1 MKSLTKFSL
10 WALGAVFA
18 AGLAG
23 VIALLVAWVVLG
35 RDLPP
40 VEQLKEVRLQVPL
53 RIYSHDGRLIAE
65 YGEKRRIPVHIEEVP
80 PLMKQAFLA
89 AEDDRFYEHPG
100 VDWQGVLRAALNLA
114 LTGRKTQGAS
124 TITMQVAKNFF
135 LSPEKTYTRKLREMF
150 LALKIER
157 ELTKD
162 QILELYLNKI
172 YLGHRAYGVGA
183 AAQVYYGTDIRNL
196 TLPQIAMIAGLP
208 KAPSGYNP
216 IVNPERAWIRRNYVL
231 DRMHELGYIDDPTWQ
246 QARKAPLTASLHG
259 PRPEV
264 EAPYLGEMVRRE
276 MVARFGER
284 AYGDGLRVYTTLR
297 APLQAAANRAVRA
310 GLVAYDRRHGWR
322 GPEAHVDLSGL
333 PDEAAWDDLLD
344 KRPRVEG
351 MRPALV
357 LEVDDDKARLYLGDG
372 ERAVLELD
380 GVRWARRHL
389 DENRLGPEVK
399 RVSRVLVPGDVVRVS
414 RMKRSEALPRDR
426 RGRKAEVPPEKDDEI
441 WTLAQVPEVSGALV
455 SLRPADGAVLALV
468 GGFDY
473 YLSKFNRVTQAQRQ
487 PGSSFK
493 PFIYSAAL
501 EKGYTPASIINDAPV
516 VFEDAALEDT
526 WRPENYSGHFYGPTR
541 LRVALMKSRNLVSI
555 RLLRAIG
562 IGYALK
568 YVARFGFD
576 TRRLPHDL
584 SLALGSGTVTPL
596 ELARGYTVFANT
608 GYRVDPWFI
617 ERIEDSEG
625 KLLFEAEPKVAC
637 AGDCLAREG
646 EGYLLE
652 LEPAEA
658 AVQEMAAAGAQE
670 TAPAAGEPDAAPDAG
685 APSAEHGDGALT
697 EPRRLP
703 PAPRVIAEDNAWQIV
718 SMMKDVIRHG
728 TGRRALA
735 LGRHDLAGKTGTTND
750 QKDAW
755 FSGYNPAIVTT
766 VWVGFD
772 RLKPLGSRETGA
784 GAALPIWV
792 DYMRVALQGV
802 PELEPPMPADMVT
815 VRIDPETGK
824 LASAEADH
832 AIFETF
838 RARFVPKETAA
849 PAVPSGGGGDNP
861 ASGGGEALP
870 EQLF

>member
-1 MKSLTKFSL
+1 MKFLTKLSVWL
-10 WALGAVFA
+10 LGAL
-18 AGLAG
+18 LAG
-23 VIALLVAWVVLG
+23 ALAGAVALLVAWIWLG

-40 VEQLKEVRLQVPL
+40 VDRLKDIQLQVPL
-53 RIYSHDGRLIAE
+53 RIYTHDGRLIGE
-65 YGEKRRIPVHIEEVP
+65 YGEKRRIPVHIEDVP
-80 PLMKQAFLA
+80 PLMKQAFIA

-114 LTGRKTQGAS
+114 LTGKKSQGAS

-183 AAQVYYGTDIRNL
+183 AAQVYYGTDIGHL

-231 DRMHELGYIDDPTWQ
+231 DRMHELGYIDDTTWKA
-246 QARKAPLTASLHG
+246 AREAPLTAGLHG

-264 EAPYLGEMVRRE
+264 EAPYIGEMVRRE
-276 MVARFGER
+276 MVERFGER
-284 AYGDGLRVYTTLR
+284 AYTDGLRVVTTLR
-297 APLQAAANRAVRA
+297 APLQVAANEAVRQ
-310 GLVAYDRRHGWR
+310 GLIAYDRRHGWR
-322 GPEAHVDLSGL
+322 GAEAHIDLTAQS
-333 PDEAAWDDLLD
+333 DEAAWDALL
-344 KRPRVEG
+344 KQRRRVAD
-351 MRPALV
+351 MRAALV
-357 LEVDDDKARLYLGDG
+357 IEVDKDRAVLYLGDG
-372 ERAVLELD
+372 ERIELDPD

-389 DENRLGPEVK
+389 DENRLGAEVK
-399 RVSRVLVPGDVVRVS
+399 GPADVLKPGDLVRVM

-426 RGRKAEVPPEKDDEI
+426 KGRKAEIPPEKDVEI

-468 GGFDY
+468 GGYDY
-473 YLSKFNRVTQAQRQ
+473 YLSKFNRATQAQRQ

-526 WRPENYSGHFYGPTR
+526 WRPENYSGRFYGPTR

-568 YVARFGFD
+568 YAARFGFD

-596 ELARGYTVFANT
+596 ELARGYSVFANT

-617 ERIEDSEG
+617 ERIEDSNG
-625 KLLFEAEPKVAC
+625 RVLFRAEPKVAC
-637 AGDCLAREG
+637 EGGCVVSEHDSYLLDLAPAQEGGDASAAAPAMDAGEAAGEG
-646 EGYLLE
+646 E
-652 LEPAEA
+652 
-658 AVQEMAAAGAQE
+658 
-670 TAPAAGEPDAAPDAG
+670 APAAADGSPEPVAVD
-685 APSAEHGDGALT
+685 

-703 PAPRVIAEDNAWQIV
+703 PAPRVIPADNAWQIV

-735 LGRHDLAGKTGTTND
+735 LGRKDLAGKTGTTND

-792 DYMRVALQGV
+792 AYMRSALAGV
-802 PELEPPMPADMVT
+802 PEMEPPMPADMVT

-824 LASAEADH
+824 LAPPEAEN

-849 PAVPSGGGGDNP
+849 PVVEQGAGGSSP
-861 ASGGGEALP
+861 TSGGGEALP